1 MKVYV
6 KLFAT
11 LARSVSEAVMARHP
25 QGIRAGST
33 LEVELPEGSTLAD
46 LVAHLD
52 LPREEIK
59 LLFINGRSQEPDYRL
74 EPEDEVGI
82 FPPIGGG

>member
-11 LARSVSEAVMARHP
+11 LARSVSGAVLASHP
-25 QGIRAGST
+25 QGIRAGSP
-33 LEVELPEGSTLAD
+33 LEVELPVGSTLAD
-46 LVAHLD
+46 LVSYLA
-52 LPREEIK
+52 LPREEVKITFVNRRAQA
-59 LLFINGRSQEPDYRL
+59 LDYRL
-74 EPEDEVGI
+74 IPGDEVGI